1 MSGKILCLHG
11 FVQNGSVF
19 ARKSSAVRK
28 ALGKLGY
35 ETVYLSAPVQVAT
48 EDLPFETSAS
58 TFGGDAAGSSASDF
72 RSWWPFNISQA
83 DHYTIDQA
91 LDSIK
96 QSIEKDGPY
105 VGVIGFSQGAGLA
118 GILCNMIQ
126 TLSPKQEPFKFAVLY
141 SGFRA
146 QPDALQHYYDNKI
159 TTPSLH
165 ILGSLDT
172 VVSEERSMK
181 LYDACSEDTREILRH
196 PGGHFVPNSKPM
208 VAAVVDFIKKATTEK
223 PKESDAAPAAAEED
237 WDEFEKIGQ
246 A

>member
-1 MSGKILCLHG
+1 MSAQKILCLHG

-19 ARKSSAVRK
+19 ARKSSGLRK

-35 ETVYLSAPVQVAT
+35 ETVYLNAPVKVSGD
-48 EDLPFETSAS
+48 DLPFDTSAS
-58 TFGGDAAGSSASDF
+58 TFGSEESSASDF
-72 RSWWPFNISQA
+72 RSWWPYNIASQ

-91 LDSIK
+91 LETIK
-96 QSIEKDGPY
+96 TSIEEDGPY

-118 GILCNMIQ
+118 GILCNIIE
-126 TLSPKQEPFKFAVLY
+126 TLSPKQGPFKFAVFY

-146 QPDALQHYYDNKI
+146 QPEALQHYYDKKI

-181 LYDACSEDTREILRH
+181 LYDACTEDTRQLLNH
-196 PGGHFVPNSKPM
+196 PGGHFVPNSKPL
-208 VAAVVDFIKKATTEK
+208 VKSVLDFVTASNTEEKKEDEK
-223 PKESDAAPAAAEED
+223 KDDSPD
-237 WDEFEKIGQ
+237 WDEFDKIGQ